1 MPHGITAEEKLHV
14 LDRAEQFLIEHGF
27 FEEHVRMHGI
37 EVLPVIIPRLAVNEI
52 RETVN
57 EKYREIGF
65 LFITLDMKGYK
76 SGSMNATLK
85 NRRTYYE

>member
-27 FEEHVRMHGI
+27 FEEHVRMHRI
-37 EVLPVIIPRLAVNEI
+37 EVLPEIIPRLAVNEV

-85 NRRTYYE
+85 NRRT